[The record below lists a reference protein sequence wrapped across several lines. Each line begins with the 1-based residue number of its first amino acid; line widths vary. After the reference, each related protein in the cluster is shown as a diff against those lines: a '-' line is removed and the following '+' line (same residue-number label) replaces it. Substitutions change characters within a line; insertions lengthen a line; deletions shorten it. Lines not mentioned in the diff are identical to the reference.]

1 MIKRIEYFPLDTHIF
16 NDEKFQLLISEFG
29 LEASAIAIKLLCEIY
44 SNNFYLNWNLNRCKI
59 FTNYS
64 ATSYSREQ
72 VQAIVDFLLEV
83 DFFDKGMYEAYGILT
98 SKGIQKRFFE
108 ITRRRKKYTV
118 DCPEY
123 LLVDITDKNIAI
135 ENPHTNTELNPK
147 NVDKNEIQ
155 TELNLKNVDNF
166 SQRKEKERK
175 GTERKEL
182 ISNKPAAR
190 EAEKIEVENIEE
202 VEAEE
207 VTVKD
212 EERMNFHEW
221 CHAHKAEL
229 RESED
234 WIASVV
240 RASGRGTRIVSAL
253 PAIFDMFDNHV
264 ITIGQENDLRDV
276 REYKRRFVVWWRSLD
291 FKRPE
296 EITNRRECFA
306 TNGMSGR
313 PRGKSRIE
321 DIMQACDEGAEIAL
335 RILKQKENERFRA

>member
-1 MIKRIEYFPLDTHIF
+1 MARPIKQGLDYFPLDVNF
-16 NDEKFQLLISEFG
+16 MNDRSIRRLRKKDGLTSTLLYI
-29 LEASAIAIKLLCEIY
+29 LIICEIY
-44 SNNFYLNWNLNRCKI
+44 EKEYYVPINDNYI
-59 FTNYS
+59 FDLSEQIETDEDTVQRMIDDMLDFGLFDREMYEN
-64 ATSYSREQ
+64 EQ
-72 VQAIVDFLLEV
+72 V
-83 DFFDKGMYEAYGILT
+83 LT
-98 SKGIQKRFFE
+98 SRSIQERYQFIKKKRSDSKANIDKYKIVNVTETEVSASETPKKTTESAQSKG
-108 ITRRRKKYTV
+108 
-118 DCPEY
+118 
-123 LLVDITDKNIAI
+123 
-135 ENPHTNTELNPK
+135 
-147 NVDKNEIQ
+147 
-155 TELNLKNVDNF
+155 
-166 SQRKEKERK
+166 KESKGKES
-175 GTERKEL
+175 KEF

-207 VTVKD
+207 VIVKD

-306 TNGMSGR
+306 ANGMSGR